1 MVALLGNLHVYR
13 GDNSEWFATCHI
25 PPDEAY
31 ITVLAASN
39 IEIIVNNDS
48 VSVVLCRYIILCVI
62 SSLLPGYHAKAFALK
77 KLHNY

>member
-25 PPDEAY
+25 PPDEVY
-31 ITVLAASN
+31 LTVLAASN
-39 IEIIVNNDS
+39 IEIIVNNNS
-48 VSVVLCRYIILCVI
+48 VSVVLCRYITLCVL
-62 SSLLPGYHAKAFALK
+62 SSLLPGYHSQAVAFT